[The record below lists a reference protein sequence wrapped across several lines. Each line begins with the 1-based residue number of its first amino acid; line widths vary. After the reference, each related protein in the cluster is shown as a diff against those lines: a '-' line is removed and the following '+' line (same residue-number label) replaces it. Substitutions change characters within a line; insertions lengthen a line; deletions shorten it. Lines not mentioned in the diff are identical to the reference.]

1 MQAPYELPEN
11 TELHESG
18 SANALKVF
26 PAPLSSMHRYGSS
39 LITR

>member
-1 MQAPYELPEN
+1 MQAPYEMLEN

-26 PAPLSSMHRYGSS
+26 PATPVFHA
-39 LITR
+39 